1 MANRFNFEG
10 FGILGLIGGLA
21 AVGYSIWKTNKVS
34 DQITDTTKKLD
45 MSIDDVERKT
55 TVEIDQSIVDAAIDK
70 AVKAKVERA
79 ANEAVAAV
87 KADMHQ
93 TISSKVKKE
102 IDEQYN
108 RISDDVTT
116 KISSEIEGITKEKL
130 SNTISARLTPELKK
144 YGENKIDMMVS
155 DVRDT
160 AMKNLSTNLDY
171 ASVGT
176 KVLKQFLNG
185 DQSSSNS
192 NCSPKIIAWQ

>member
-10 FGILGLIGGLA
+10 FGILGLIGGIA
-21 AVGYSIWKTNKVS
+21 AVGYSIWKTNKIS
-34 DQITDTTKKLD
+34 NQMSDTTKKLD
-45 MSIDDVERKT
+45 MSIEDVERKT
-55 TVEIDQSIVDAAIDK
+55 TIDIEQSIIDAAIDK
-70 AVKAKVERA
+70 AVKAKVDLA

-87 KADMHQ
+87 KSDMHQ

-102 IDEQYN
+102 VDEQYN
-108 RISDDVTT
+108 RISDDVTA
-116 KISSEIEGITKEKL
+116 KITSEIEGITKEKL
-130 SNTISARLTPELKK
+130 SNTITGRLTPELKK

-185 DQSSSNS
+185 DQTSNS
-192 NCSPKIIAWQ
+192 TNGSPKIIAWQ